1 MTAGWAPLAPFSART
16 MRLVINGRDTY
27 PASPT
32 RSNVMPTLL
41 IFLIACFAIIVA
53 MHRGVTRKA
62 DAKLRAQ
69 FDSQGSGGEATR
81 RLMRN
86 SGYSV

>member
-1 MTAGWAPLAPFSART
+1 MLSLP
-16 MRLVINGRDTY
+16 
-27 PASPT
+27 
-32 RSNVMPTLL
+32 
-41 IFLIACFAIIVA
+41 IFPLIAFFALIVA

-62 DAKLRAQ
+62 DAKLREQ
-69 FDSQGSGGEATR
+69 FDSQGSGGEVSR

>member
-1 MTAGWAPLAPFSART
+1 MML
-16 MRLVINGRDTY
+16 
-27 PASPT
+27 
-32 RSNVMPTLL
+32 TLP

-62 DAKLRAQ
+62 DTKLREQ
-69 FDSQGSGGEATR
+69 FDAQGVGGVVSR
-81 RLMRN
+81 QLMRN